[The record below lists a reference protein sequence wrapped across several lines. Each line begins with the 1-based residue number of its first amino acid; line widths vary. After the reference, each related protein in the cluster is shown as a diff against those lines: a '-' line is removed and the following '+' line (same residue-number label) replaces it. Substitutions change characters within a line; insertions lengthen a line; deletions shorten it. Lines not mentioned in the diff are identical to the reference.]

1 MSAEKSLSYDDIKRV
16 IGVPHEQIRKVFWHN
31 KEIHILKTLSFKQ
44 YIMTIQSILRDCK
57 NNDGLIIPE
66 LVDFAIRANIVAA
79 YALIEQPEVIDDLY
93 YLVYSSDLYDF
104 IYKNVNQRQV
114 DAIFDAIKVY
124 TS

>member
-1 MSAEKSLSYDDIKRV
+1 MSAEKTLSLNDIKRIV
-16 IGVPHEQIRKVFWHN
+16 GVPHEQIKKVFWHN
-31 KEIHILKTLSFKQ
+31 KEISILKSLSFKQ
-44 YIMTIQSILRDCK
+44 YIRTIQSILRDCK
-57 NNDGLIIPE
+57 NDDGYIIPE
-66 LVDFAIRANIVAA
+66 LVDFATRANVIAA

-114 DAIFDAIKVY
+114 DAIFDAIKIY